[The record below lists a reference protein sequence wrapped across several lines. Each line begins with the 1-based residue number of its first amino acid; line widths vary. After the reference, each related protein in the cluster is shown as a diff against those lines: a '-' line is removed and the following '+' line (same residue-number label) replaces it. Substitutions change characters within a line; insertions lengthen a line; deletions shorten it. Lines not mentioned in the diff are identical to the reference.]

1 MKVIVGK
8 GHANEE
14 GQRWFA
20 VVPDDATSSQ
30 DPRRTH
36 VLAPECLDQDQQG
49 MWIEG
54 YANAVKRFAAFDDL
68 LAACKAIRN
77 DGALTEIWTRPI
89 SPDNLPACVELI
101 RAYLKRLTEKAEAA
115 IAKAEGGTNAPTP
128 S

>member
-30 DPRRTH
+30 DPQRTR

-54 YANAVKRFAAFDDL
+54 YANAVKRFSAFDDL
-68 LAACKAIRN
+68 LAACKAAV
-77 DGALTEIWTRPI
+77 D
-89 SPDNLPACVELI
+89 ACPCCHGDL
-101 RAYLKRLTEKAEAA
+101 ATDCDAEPCQGRRGA
-115 IAKAEGGTNAPTP
+115 IAKAEGTENAPTP